1 MTTIADQA
9 RALHRRMFRRSRA
22 YTELFLANGG
32 RDVAEGSSRIVLAH
46 LHWFCHAG
54 RSSLKLATDGHV
66 DALAMA
72 AAEGRREVWLEI
84 QKMLTLNSEAMARAI
99 ERVIHEQET
108 EQ

>member
-22 YTELFLANGG
+22 YTETFLAGG
-32 RDVAEGSSRIVLAH
+32 DIAQGGPRIVLEH

-54 RSSLKLATDGHV
+54 RSSLKLSADGHV

-84 QKMLTLNSEAMARAI
+84 QKMLTLNSAAMERAI
-99 ERVIHEQET
+99 ERVIHEQEA
-108 EQ
+108 EE